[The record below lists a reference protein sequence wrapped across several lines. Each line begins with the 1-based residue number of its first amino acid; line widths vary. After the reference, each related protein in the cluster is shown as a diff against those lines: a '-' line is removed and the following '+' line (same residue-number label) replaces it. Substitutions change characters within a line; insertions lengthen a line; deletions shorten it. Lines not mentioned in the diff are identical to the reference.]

1 MYYIYY
7 IISFF
12 KAFPSFI
19 NTSYEYRT
27 FPFYFFKISFKG
39 TSFSAWTQPV
49 SAFIILSFSL
59 PYIVHRSPPS
69 TFVQPTA
76 LLLLRF
82 PPYLI
87 ESHYFTV
94 TISCWPSLLHSLKR
108 ESFIVKR
115 GPGLAFHDTVSFS
128 RVFLIHD
135 NALQWRRKLIGDSN
149 KNDEFRYMRDKLR
162 SREFLK
168 FS

>member
-1 MYYIYY
+1 MLAKP
-7 IISFF
+7 F
-12 KAFPSFI
+12 
-19 NTSYEYRT
+19 T
-27 FPFYFFKISFKG
+27 FAEKG
-39 TSFSAWTQPV
+39 ELYS
-49 SAFIILSFSL
+49 
-59 PYIVHRSPPS
+59 
-69 TFVQPTA
+69 
-76 LLLLRF
+76 
-82 PPYLI
+82 
-87 ESHYFTV
+87 E
-94 TISCWPSLLHSLKR
+94 K
-108 ESFIVKR
+108 